1 MKRVTEEEPIE
12 QTFAEVA
19 AHLVEAE
26 DMLLPSIEA
35 KVRDV
40 RDVLKRAYSVLS
52 RLERKVTK
60 QKHKD

>member
-19 AHLVEAE
+19 GRLVEAE

-35 KVRDV
+35 RVRDV
-40 RDVLKRAYSVLS
+40 RDVLKQAYDVLE
-52 RLERKVTK
+52 RLEARVVT
-60 QKHKD
+60 QKPKK